1 MDSAFLHLLQTTD
14 SAFPVG
20 GFAHSYGLEGLV
32 QAGLVDTPA
41 ELDQRLHD
49 TWLPI
54 LAHVD
59 FPLIR
64 LCRGAAMEDA
74 ALFRIDQL
82 AWAARATGESRKA
95 QQSMGIQRLNLVAR
109 LTGHPRL
116 TALSDAARAKQWM
129 ANWPSVWGVECAC
142 LSIPLLQAQ
151 QAYGYQC
158 IFGILTAALK
168 LISIGPTEVQS
179 LLFKHTRNLDAAIRE
194 SADITE
200 DDIGWFSPLL
210 DITGAQHEQAYTRIF
225 IS

>member
-1 MDSAFLHLLQTTD
+1 MDTALLHLLQTTD

-32 QAGLVDTPA
+32 QAGLVETPA
-41 ELDQRLHD
+41 SLDQHLRD
-49 TWLPI
+49 TWLPM
-54 LAHVD
+54 LTHVD

-64 LCRGAAMEDA
+64 LSRDAAMEDA
-74 ALFRIDQL
+74 TLFRIDQL
-82 AWAARATGESRKA
+82 AWAVRATHESRRA
-95 QQSMGIQRLNLVAR
+95 QQAMGVQRLNLVAR
-109 LTGHPRL
+109 LSGHPRL
-116 TALSDAARAKQWM
+116 SGLADAARSKQWM

-142 LSIPLLQAQ
+142 LSIPVHHAQ

-168 LISIGPTEVQS
+168 LIAIGPTEVQTI
-179 LLFKHTRNLDAAIRE
+179 LYKHIQNLEAAIRA
-194 SADITE
+194 SGPIAE
-200 DDIGWFSPLL
+200 DEIGWFSPLL